1 MTAPMPETMKCP
13 KCSYRSGDD
22 WEQCNGSCPIPGSPH
37 YTAALASSGD
47 QLSGNPGQLKSGD
60 HSELAKILRAS
71 KRDRHGIY
79 GRVLVNPDGPAAA
92 DALESL
98 LADIAAL
105 REENGGLA
113 EAASRSEA
121 RLLRATEAERKLA
134 EAEEENGD
142 MKDRLSFASQL
153 LRDYVVL
160 TGEGHDVSVLNS
172 ETRTFLS
179 KEAERG

>member
-1 MTAPMPETMKCP
+1 M
-13 KCSYRSGDD
+13 
-22 WEQCNGSCPIPGSPH
+22 
-37 YTAALASSGD
+37 
-47 QLSGNPGQLKSGD
+47 
-60 HSELAKILRAS
+60 
-71 KRDRHGIY
+71 
-79 GRVLVNPDGPAAA
+79 LVNPDGPAAA